1 MHVECLVRSAVI
13 MQSLVYYQ
21 YVYEK
26 KKKQANKLEPRGVVA
41 VNGQ

>member
-26 KKKQANKLEPRGVVA
+26 KKKTGE
-41 VNGQ
+41 